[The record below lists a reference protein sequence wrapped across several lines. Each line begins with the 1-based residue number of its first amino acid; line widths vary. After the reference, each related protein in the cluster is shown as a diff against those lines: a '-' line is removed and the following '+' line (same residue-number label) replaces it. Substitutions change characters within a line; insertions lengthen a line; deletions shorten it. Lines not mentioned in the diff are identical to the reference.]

1 MTEFS
6 FFGWTVPL
14 RPCSWKTSIRK
25 VLCKLSLCSCAG
37 LKRWQKSERICDV
50 VMMKTF
56 RSLSWCF
63 FILMQYYLMCGQ
75 SVVSQHAIHDNKSP
89 LCLCC
94 TADGF
99 QHQGNKLSFVDV
111 RLISL
116 VPMLFY
122 IVSNGRLPNVF
133 CQNKYFLHALLLEG
147 IFTHY
152 CKIFE
157 KCWRN
162 QV

>member
-1 MTEFS
+1 
-6 FFGWTVPL
+6 
-14 RPCSWKTSIRK
+14 
-25 VLCKLSLCSCAG
+25 
-37 LKRWQKSERICDV
+37 
-50 VMMKTF
+50 
-56 RSLSWCF
+56 
-63 FILMQYYLMCGQ
+63 MCGQ

-133 CQNKYFLHALLLEG
+133 CQNKYFLHALLLNEFLL
-147 IFTHY
+147 IIAKY
-152 CKIFE
+152 LRSVDLIRCKTNCKDLIWCIILLILNVDKSE
-157 KCWRN
+157 TVYPN
-162 QV
+162 LLVY